1 MVIVVLILVAHA
13 DAALVERRVAGGGAL
28 SGIGVAVFDVDCY
41 DVVRAVLL
49 AGGARNVAR
58 AEGRGSEI
66 ILVRLG

>member
-1 MVIVVLILVAHA
+1 MQIPKTVVLCTDIFDEFMMSNNLYPI
-13 DAALVERRVAGGGAL
+13 ALR
-28 SGIGVAVFDVDCY
+28 
-41 DVVRAVLL
+41 VRAVLL